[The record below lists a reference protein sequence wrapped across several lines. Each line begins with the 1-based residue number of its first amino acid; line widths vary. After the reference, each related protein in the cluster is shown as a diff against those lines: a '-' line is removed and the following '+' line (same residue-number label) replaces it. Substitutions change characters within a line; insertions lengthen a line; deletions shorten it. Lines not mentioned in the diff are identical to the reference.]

1 MSITAEERAA
11 RLAQLPMEPIG
22 RSHQASFGL
31 LAAAKEIFGL
41 RELLVMLVRRE
52 LKGRYKNSTL
62 GFLWTLIRPLTLLL
76 IYFVAI
82 GQFLGAAR
90 GTPEFAVFIFTG
102 LTLWTLWSDVIT
114 GGTNSIITNAGLIK
128 KVFLPREIFPLA
140 STGSALFNFAVQ
152 FLVLL
157 AATIV
162 SLDFPFT
169 WDFLYAVAGFV
180 IVVIWGV
187 AFALILSALNVYLRD
202 VKYLVDT
209 LIQIL
214 FWASP
219 IVYPWAFV
227 VSTTNTAGVAWV
239 RELYL
244 LNPFTDAVLAFQR
257 GIWLAGSRV
266 ETVGDRVVQP
276 QPWPGHMELR
286 LLVFIVVGIGV
297 LAVAQRIFSRLQG
310 NFAQEI

>member
-11 RLAQLPMEPIG
+11 RLAQLPLEPIG

-140 STGSALFNFAVQ
+140 STGSALFNFGVQ

-169 WDFLYAVAGFV
+169 WDFFYAVAGLAV
-180 IVVIWGV
+180 AVIWAV
-187 AFALILSALNVYLRD
+187 AFALVLSALNVYLRD
-202 VKYLVDT
+202 VKYLVET

-214 FWASP
+214 FWCSP

-227 VSTTNTAGVAWV
+227 VTKTNKAGLGWV

-244 LNPFTDAVLAFQR
+244 LNPFTEAVLAFQR
-257 GIWLAGSRV
+257 GIWLAGSRT
-266 ETVGDRVVQP
+266 EQVGDKTVPP